1 MPFGDAFGGNVDE
14 REARWLLSQGG
25 KEFEQEL
32 VQRWQARSA
41 AERRSLADHLF
52 VDTEAS
58 EKFDLPKIELF
69 DKKSVSND
77 ADKPPVEEPLC
88 SGPAEPV
95 FEPSLIDFDAVLPN
109 DHDLKTP
116 IEPGTSGSA
125 PPTEQVGFEIPWP
138 ARAMD
143 LAHRNSANALHPFYT
158 AWSRVLLPLLLDD
171 DRK

>member
-69 DKKSVSND
+69 VK
-77 ADKPPVEEPLC
+77 
-88 SGPAEPV
+88 
-95 FEPSLIDFDAVLPN
+95 
-109 DHDLKTP
+109 
-116 IEPGTSGSA
+116 
-125 PPTEQVGFEIPWP
+125 
-138 ARAMD
+138 
-143 LAHRNSANALHPFYT
+143 
-158 AWSRVLLPLLLDD
+158 
-171 DRK
+171 